1 MILGH
6 IHLINSKVKLL
17 PRKNAE
23 NKDKGTLDGPQQGNL
38 VCLRFAFVWAG
49 IAAIC
54 VCDCVAILRC
64 QKTRPRL
71 DLKDFKG
78 TRDKGMLSRALT
90 KT

>member
-17 PRKNAE
+17 PRKRKNAE
-23 NKDKGTLDGPQQGNL
+23 NKNKGTLDGLKQGNL

-54 VCDCVAILRC
+54 VCDCVAILRSV
-64 QKTRPRL
+64 KKLDLARL
-71 DLKDFKG
+71 DLKDFNKE
-78 TRDKGMLSRALT
+78 
-90 KT
+90 